1 MHKGTQKGFT
11 LIELLVVIAI
21 IGILASIVLVS
32 LNQARARARDANRV
46 SSLQEMAKFI
56 AVNED
61 GSAPTPFWDAE
72 TGGNA
77 ACQTSEYCSLASDAN
92 PPIAMGISSTT
103 PLVTNFQTYVD
114 PTAGTS
120 TTACYGETGGPST
133 PVGTPCAYSMSY
145 IDTDNPVGT
154 AAPNP
159 DSQHYEICAMLE
171 GSIGGY
177 DAGLVHVGSDTGGS
191 VRPGCY

>member
-1 MHKGTQKGFT
+1 MKTFRKGFT

-61 GSAPTPFWDAE
+61 GSAPTPFWDAASN
-72 TGGNA
+72 GNA
-77 ACQTSEYCSLASDAN
+77 ACQTSEYCSLASDTN
-92 PPIAMGISSTT
+92 PPVALGVSSTT
-103 PLVTNFQTYVD
+103 AIVTNFQLYID

-120 TTACYGETGGPST
+120 TTACYGDTGGPAT

-191 VRPGCY
+191 VQPGCY